1 MCMLPADGMFAAF
14 DLRNAGRLRGQLC
27 ETEYHA
33 SPRRQGGRDRE
44 SWVKLTH
51 DPISDLIDGR
61 LPPSLPFRPLTEP
74 APGHAARC
82 GI

>member
-14 DLRNAGRLRGQLC
+14 DLRNAGRLRGQLY
-27 ETEYHA
+27 EVGYHA
-33 SPRRQGGRDRE
+33 SPRRQRGRRSRAMGQTDHY
-44 SWVKLTH
+44 L
-51 DPISDLIDGR
+51 IGDLIDGR